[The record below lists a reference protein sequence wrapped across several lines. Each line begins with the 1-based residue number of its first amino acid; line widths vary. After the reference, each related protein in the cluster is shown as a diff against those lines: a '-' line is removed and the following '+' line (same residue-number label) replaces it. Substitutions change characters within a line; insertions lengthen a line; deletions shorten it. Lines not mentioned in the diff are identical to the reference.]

1 MQYFELAMKKLCF
14 IVTPDELP
22 KILKDFHH
30 IVVNTGVPENYVESD
45 PNEFFSAYEK
55 LYKKLKSGEKLTNV
69 FFAVGITAHPEN
81 CVYKS
86 TAKLSVPNFAEPCPI
101 IDTFCFLPYRG
112 TLSTSFSVLQYP
124 ENTCGL
130 CLSFPMKVE
139 YPDSGC
145 IVTQD
150 ALDDFETFQTIVSR
164 IKDITKPLKLNF
176 DGKSH
181 RTAVRISD
189 GAKMDFGKFYFAASN
204 GIEVI

>member
-1 MQYFELAMKKLCF
+1 MQYFELAVKKLCF
-14 IVTPDELP
+14 IVTPDELRA
-22 KILKDFHH
+22 ILNDFHH
-30 IVVNTGVPENYVESD
+30 VVVNTSVPENYVESD
-45 PNEFFSAYEK
+45 PEEFFSDYEK
-55 LYKKLKSGEKLTNV
+55 LYQKLKNGEKLTNS

-86 TAKLSVPNFAEPCPI
+86 TSKLSVPDFAQPCPI

-139 YPDSGC
+139 YSASGC

-150 ALDDFETFQTIVSR
+150 ALDDFETFQVLVSR

-176 DGKSH
+176 DGKPH

>member
-1 MQYFELAMKKLCF
+1 MQYFELAVKKLCF
-14 IVTPDELP
+14 IVTPDELRA
-22 KILKDFHH
+22 ILNDFHH
-30 IVVNTGVPENYVESD
+30 VVVNTGVPENYVESD
-45 PNEFFSAYEK
+45 PEGFLSDYEK
-55 LYKKLKSGEKLTNV
+55 LYQKLKSGEKLTNG
-69 FFAVGITAHPEN
+69 FFAVGITAHTEN

-86 TAKLSVPNFAEPCPI
+86 TAKLSVPDFAEPCPI
-101 IDTFCFLPYRG
+101 IGTFCFLPYRG

-139 YPDSGC
+139 YPASGC

-150 ALDDFETFQTIVSR
+150 ALDDFETFQTLVSR

-181 RTAVRISD
+181 RTSVRISD
-189 GAKMDFGKFYFAASN
+189 GAKMDFGKFYFVTSN